1 MHLHRY
7 EKYWL
12 IFGVGT
18 LVVFLSVI
26 GFTAFAHGHHP
37 PSHMAT
43 VDAQNVKGSAPFD
56 EPGLKQIDE
65 NTYEATI
72 IAMTFGYE
80 PNKITVPKG
89 STVRFQVTSQDVVHS
104 FTIPMTNVN
113 MMITPGHIN
122 QSEHTFKEAG
132 SYLVLCNEY
141 CGIGHQHMQMEIE
154 VTEE

>member
-26 GFTAFAHGHHP
+26 GFSAFAMGHHP

-43 VDAQNVKGSAPFD
+43 VNPENLSESPPFD

-80 PNKITVPKG
+80 PNTITVPAG
-89 STVRFQVTSQDVVHS
+89 STVKFQVTSQDVVHS
-104 FTIPMTNVN
+104 FTIPTTNVN

-122 QSEHTFKEAG
+122 QSEYTFDKTG

-141 CGIGHQHMQMEIE
+141 CGIGHQNMQMTIE
-154 VTEE
+154 VIE